1 MVSKADLQGYQDFS
15 RILLK
20 AKDYLYVLPHSLL
33 RPYVANYT
41 ITYPDGN
48 QISENYTVIPNG
60 SSTLVF
66 SFDGNEIYAGLFG
79 AATKINQV
87 GEQANKRKVL
97 FIIEFYPHG
106 LYPFLK
112 ADQSEMKDCL
122 LPFESVDRTLHREI
136 YQAFEQAAD
145 VYALLSQ
152 VDQILL
158 ACMQNSFMKSEL
170 ILAMD
175 RIIAEG
181 GRLTVKELADSVYY
195 SERHLNRIFRQ
206 FVGVNVKTLLK
217 LVRANK
223 AIRYLQANRGSIT
236 KTAYEAGYYDEAHFI
251 NEFKSICHITPQSYM
266 KNMSDF
272 YNEIAK
278 F

>member
-1 MVSKADLQGYQDFS
+1 MVSQADLQSYQDFS

-20 AKDYLYVLPHSLL
+20 AKDYLYVLPHRLL
-33 RPYVANYT
+33 RSYVA
-41 ITYPDGN
+41 
-48 QISENYTVIPNG
+48 NYTVIPNG

-87 GEQANKRKVL
+87 GEQANKLDVL

-112 ADQSEMKDCL
+112 ADQSELKDCL
-122 LPFESVDRTLHREI
+122 LPFESVDRLLYKRI

-145 VYALLSQ
+145 VYELLNQ
-152 VDQILL
+152 VDQILM
-158 ACMQNSFMKSEL
+158 ASMQDTFVKNEL

-181 GRLTVKELADSVYY
+181 DKLTVKELAGTVHY
-195 SERHLNRIFRQ
+195 SERHLNRIFGQ
-206 FVGVNVKTLLK
+206 FVGTNVN
-217 LVRANK
+217 
-223 AIRYLQANRGSIT
+223 
-236 KTAYEAGYYDEAHFI
+236 I
-251 NEFKSICHITPQSYM
+251 NF
-266 KNMSDF
+266 
-272 YNEIAK
+272 
-278 F
+278 